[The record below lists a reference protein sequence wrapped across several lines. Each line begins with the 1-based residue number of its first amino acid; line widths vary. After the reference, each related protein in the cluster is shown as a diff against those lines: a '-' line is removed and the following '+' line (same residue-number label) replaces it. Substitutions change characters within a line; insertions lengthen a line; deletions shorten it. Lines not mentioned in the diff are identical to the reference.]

1 MNAYIL
7 TLLSASL
14 AAAVA
19 ELLAPKGEGGRTAS
33 HIRMIAGLFL
43 LVALLEPLGEG
54 IRLLRDTAEGDPAS
68 RVESLLEGGA
78 ETDYGAVFGESLT
91 AMGEKEVSFWV
102 TETLETRFG
111 IPSEGCTVS
120 VICAYVEETLTI
132 KEVRICLTGR
142 YVLEDPHPIEAYV
155 TEQLACPCYVT
166 VG

>member
-54 IRLLRDTAEGDPAS
+54 IRLLRNTAEGDPAS
-68 RVESLLEGGA
+68 RVEDLIPDGV
-78 ETDYGAVFGESLT
+78 ETDYGVVFGDSIA
-91 AMGEKEVSFWV
+91 AMGEKGVSFWV

-120 VICAYVEETLTI
+120 VICAYGEETLTI

-155 TEQLACPCYVT
+155 TEQLTCPCYVT

>member
-7 TLLSASL
+7 TLLAASL

-19 ELLAPKGEGGRTAS
+19 ELLAPKGEGGRLSS
-33 HIRMIAGLFL
+33 HVRMIAGLFL

-54 IRLLRDTAEGDPAS
+54 IRLLRNTADGDLAA

-78 ETDYGAVFGESLT
+78 ETDYGVVFGDSIA
-91 AMGEKEVSFWV
+91 AMGEEEVSSWV
-102 TETLETRFG
+102 TETLNTRFG

-120 VICAYVEETLTI
+120 VSCSYGEETLTVTD
-132 KEVRICLTGR
+132 VRICLTGR

-155 TEQLACPCYVT
+155 TEQLDCPCYVT
-166 VG
+166 AG